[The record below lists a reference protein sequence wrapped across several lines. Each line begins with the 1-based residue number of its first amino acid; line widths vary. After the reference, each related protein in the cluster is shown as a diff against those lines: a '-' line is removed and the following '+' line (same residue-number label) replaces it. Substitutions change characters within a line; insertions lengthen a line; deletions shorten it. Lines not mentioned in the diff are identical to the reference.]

1 MKKFITLIIIFL
13 FVHSFC
19 LYADDVESF
28 DDGDPLD
35 TEHKKPFR
43 IEERAYEIGIAHVNV
58 NFANNF
64 LSIKEVF
71 QDIILIDIDR
81 LSEGFMVNLGL
92 NITPFYFSFKSKK
105 GWGFGLSTDMEAVG
119 ILGLSGKM
127 LSISE
132 AVKEDSDVCGALFAS
147 ATIDTLFNVEEF
159 KINVNPSLF
168 YTLAYLT
175 PSPKATSGLVYTL
188 DYSKGSGTIM
198 CVDYDMRL
206 YTGIPMD
213 GGSSSL
219 TSKPGLD
226 FSIGAVYPLAKELG
240 LDRKSPLLDFD
251 VGVDF
256 INIPLI
262 ASKITDYKQI
272 KGRIGSDEPIKF
284 IGDDDNDDSFLSS
297 LEPKDDSTT
306 GKDEIQVYR
315 PFKMI
320 VHADWRPFGSKLLT
334 VTPVIG
340 FCYNTLYFE
349 PFSFEIGIN
358 GCLNLVNFFLFK
370 IGFNYTDRM
379 YINSIGIA
387 FNLRAFEFD
396 IGADLRSQAPVQS
409 WIGDGLGVNVGF
421 KFGW

>member
-1 MKKFITLIIIFL
+1 M
-13 FVHSFC
+13 
-19 LYADDVESF
+19 
-28 DDGDPLD
+28 
-35 TEHKKPFR
+35 
-43 IEERAYEIGIAHVNV
+43 V
-58 NFANNF
+58 NF
-64 LSIKEVF
+64 
-71 QDIILIDIDR
+71 
-81 LSEGFMVNLGL
+81 GL
-92 NITPFYFSFKSKK
+92 NVTPFYFSYKSKK
-105 GWGFGLSTDMEAVG
+105 GWSFGLSTDMEAMG

-132 AVKEDSDVCGALFAS
+132 AVKDNSDICGALFAS

-198 CVDYDMRL
+198 YVDYDMRL

-213 GGSSSL
+213 SGSTSL

-240 LDRKSPLLDFD
+240 LDRKYPLLNFD

-256 INIPLI
+256 INVPLV

-272 KGRIGSDEPIKF
+272 KGRVGKDEPIKF
-284 IGDDDNDDSFLSS
+284 ISDDDDDDSFLSS
-297 LEPKDDSTT
+297 FEPTDESVT
-306 GKDEIQVYR
+306 GRDEIQVYR

-320 VHADWRPFGSKLLT
+320 VHVDWRPLGAKLLT

-340 FCYNTLYFE
+340 FCYNNLYYE
-349 PFSFEIGIN
+349 PFSLEMGIN
-358 GCLNLVNFFLFK
+358 GCLNLVNFF
-370 IGFNYTDRM
+370 IVNVGFNYTDRM
-379 YINSIGIA
+379 YINSIGLA

-396 IGADLRSQAPVQS
+396 IGADLRSQTLAQS
-409 WIGDGLGVNVGF
+409 WTGGGFGVNVGF